1 MAPQMPEGLFP
12 VTMIAPATTNG
23 GVTSDYI
30 SLKNA
35 QMAWVDVHLTQA
47 VGHATA
53 FTIERATAVDGTGHV
68 AIANTVPIWYGNVST
83 SSNALTR
90 QTDAVSYTMGVGVTG
105 SVRII
110 FQIDPASLGSTY
122 DVISFVS
129 ANSGQATNLISVT
142 CWVWPKF
149 ASKTADQ
156 LSFITD

>member
-1 MAPQMPEGLFP
+1 MFNMPEGVFP
-12 VTMIAPATTNG
+12 VTMLAPVTTNG

-35 QMAWVDVHLTQA
+35 QMAWIDVNLTQA

-68 AIANTVPIWYGNVST
+68 AIANVVPIWYGNVST
-83 SSNALTR
+83 SSNALAR
-90 QTDAVSYTMGVGVTG
+90 QTDAVSYTMDVGVTG

-110 FQIDPASLGSTY
+110 FQIDPSSLGSTY

-129 ANSGQATNLISVT
+129 ANSGQATNLIAVT
-142 CWVWPKF
+142 CWVLPKF
-149 ASKTADQ
+149 ASKTGDQ